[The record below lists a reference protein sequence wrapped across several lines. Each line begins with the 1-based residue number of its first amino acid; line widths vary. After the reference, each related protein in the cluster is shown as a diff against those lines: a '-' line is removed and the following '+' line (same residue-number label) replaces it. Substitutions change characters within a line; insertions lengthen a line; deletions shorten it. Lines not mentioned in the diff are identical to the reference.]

1 MYEATGDLKYK
12 EKLESLVKGLE
23 AVGAPRIRSEGYWN
37 TYNLCCGTAG
47 IMNMYLGLWAAFG
60 DEKYL
65 KQAEK
70 CGEELAEHGIFE
82 SVDGT
87 DQAKWSFALDRIAPG
102 KKSTPIGCFDGAAG
116 IGLAL
121 LQLYQAEK
129 GEFHVARF
137 LDDPFPDKREEK

>member
-1 MYEATGDLKYK
+1 
-12 EKLESLVKGLE
+12 
-23 AVGAPRIRSEGYWN
+23 
-37 TYNLCCGTAG
+37 
-47 IMNMYLGLWAAFG
+47 MYLGLWAAFG

-121 LQLYQAEK
+121 LQLYQAET

-137 LDDPFPDKREEK
+137 LDDPLPDKREEK

>member
-23 AVGAPRIRSEGYWN
+23 AVGAPRIRAQKATGS

-47 IMNMYLGLWAAFG
+47 TPEGRDLGLWAAFG

-70 CGEELAEHGIFE
+70 CGEELAEDGIFE
-82 SVDGT
+82 SVNGT
-87 DQAKWSFALDRIAPG
+87 DQAKM
-102 KKSTPIGCFDGAAG
+102 
-116 IGLAL
+116 
-121 LQLYQAEK
+121 
-129 GEFHVARF
+129 EFC
-137 LDDPFPDKREEK
+137 P